1 MADRLILQ
9 FSTTEHKLAN
19 WASKA
24 IRIACHSC
32 FSHVDAVMPKDNRWG
47 LPEGS
52 LLGASDSEDAPTII
66 GNRRGV
72 AVRPE
77 NYQVFGMRRQMI
89 LKTDKADI
97 ILKLLMDEL
106 GKPFDST
113 SLWDFISDAPPGVR
127 DWKNPLV
134 WFCAEYKTCR
144 MEDGGYFPRPVMVN
158 KNRVS
163 PSDLLNIL
171 MMDERWLNWETF
183 WQPVPGLQ
191 LCKGET

>member
-1 MADRLILQ
+1 MEVILQ
-9 FSTTEHKLAN
+9 FSTTEHTLGN

-32 FSHVDAVMPKDNRWG
+32 FSHIDARMPAGNKWG
-47 LPEGS
+47 LPAGS
-52 LLGASDSEDAPTII
+52 MLGASDSPKAPIII
-66 GNRRGV
+66 GNSGGV

-77 NYQVFGMRRQMI
+77 NYQIFGMRRQMV
-89 LKTDKADI
+89 LRTDKADA
-97 ILKLLMDEL
+97 ILSLMMDEL

-127 DWKNPLV
+127 DWKNPLM
-134 WFCAEYKTCR
+134 WFCAEYKTCKL
-144 MEDGGYFPRPVMVN
+144 EDAGFFWRPVMVN

-171 MMDERWLNWETF
+171 MMDERWVNSETF
-183 WQPVPGLQ
+183 WQPVPELE
-191 LCKGET
+191 LSKGEI